1 MPLSPA
7 DWGLVG
13 KALRNYRASR
23 IQTWLRNGQPAKPGV
38 LAQLRHIENH
48 ARDQAQR

>member
-7 DWGLVG
+7 DWSFITKAVKHYRIHLVRSWATD
-13 KALRNYRASR
+13 KR
-23 IQTWLRNGQPAKPGV
+23 AKPGV